1 LTWFDDFS
9 ITTVV
14 YKKSGAT
21 AGHKIGNWKV
31 QKRSILVLRCYSF
44 DRIIKKKLSFSNK
57 NSRKSYFDKKK
68 VSVKNL
74 KTGKK
79 LFCFEFGANT
89 KKNTFL
95 VFSYLTNCFPN
106 K

>member
-57 NSRKSYFDKKK
+57 NSRKSYFDKKRYL
-68 VSVKNL
+68 L
-74 KTGKK
+74 KISKQGK
-79 LFCFEFGANT
+79 
-89 KKNTFL
+89 
-95 VFSYLTNCFPN
+95 NCFDLSSEQIR
-106 K
+106 KKILS